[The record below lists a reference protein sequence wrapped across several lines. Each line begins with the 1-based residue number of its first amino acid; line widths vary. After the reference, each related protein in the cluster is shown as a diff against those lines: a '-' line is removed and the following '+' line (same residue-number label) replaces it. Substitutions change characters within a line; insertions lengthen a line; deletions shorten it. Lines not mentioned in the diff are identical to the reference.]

1 MNLQIPLLTRHF
13 TKIARQGV
21 RPAILRAFSTAN
33 DQAQEL
39 LNGNA
44 NSVVQVGS
52 DSVEISWPAIQPTD
66 ANMPHTSAY
75 SHLWLRDNCPC
86 PQCLHPSNR
95 QKLHSSADIPLN
107 ISPENAILRD
117 DGIEI
122 TWDKPLRH
130 HHDSDKHRS
139 FYPLSFLSKY
149 SSPTARQT
157 FRYNN
162 MKYIT
167 WDRDLMHA
175 ENKFIHYDEY
185 NTEEGLYKTLKQLFD
200 YGIVFLDNVPTE
212 DCKVTQV
219 AERIGNIR
227 ESFYGR
233 DFDVKSV
240 AKSTNIAYTSLY
252 LGFHMDLLY
261 FEAPPGLQLLHSL
274 QNTVTGGSSIFV
286 DSFQAVEIM
295 RKSHPED
302 YQALCEIPVTF
313 HYVNDGHHMYYRR
326 PTIVKDHNQEGGS
339 WGMHVNYAPPFQGP
353 LDIDDPKEAKRFYKA
368 FQTFADIVE
377 DEKLRFELTL
387 KPGQLVIFANRR
399 VLHGRTEFDPTSG
412 DRHLKGTYLD
422 MDVFKDKLRVLSEK
436 HRE

>member
-1 MNLQIPLLTRHF
+1 MNLQISLLTRQF
-13 TKIARQGV
+13 TKLACKGI
-21 RPAILRAFSTAN
+21 RPSILRFVSTVSNQTEDLAHSN
-33 DQAQEL
+33 DKS
-39 LNGNA
+39 G
-44 NSVVQVGS
+44 VQVGTS
-52 DSVEISWPAIQPTD
+52 SVEISWPAIRQTD
-66 ANMPHTSAY
+66 ANMPHTSNY
-75 SHLWLRDNCPC
+75 SHVWLRDNCPC
-86 PQCLHPSNR
+86 PLCLHPSNR

-107 ISPENAILRD
+107 IAPENAIVRD

-130 HHDSDKHRS
+130 HHDSNTHKS

-149 SSPTARQT
+149 SSPTSRQT

-167 WDRDLMHA
+167 WDRNLMHA
-175 ENKFIHYDEY
+175 QNKFIPYDEY

-200 YGIVFLDNVPTE
+200 YGIVFLNNVPTE
-212 DCKVTQV
+212 DCKVTEV

-261 FEAPPGLQLLHSL
+261 VKLSFARLFFFAHPTNHKSCRYFEAPPGLQLLHNL
-274 QNTVTGGSSIFV
+274 KNTVIGGSSIFV
-286 DSFQAVEIM
+286 DSFQAVNIM
-295 RKSHPED
+295 KEKHPEE
-302 YQALCEIPVTF
+302 YRVLCEIPVTF

-326 PTIVKDHNQEGGS
+326 PTIVNDYNQEGGS

-368 FQTFADIVE
+368 FQLFADIVE

-387 KPGQLVIFANRR
+387 KPGQLGMF
-399 VLHGRTEFDPTSG
+399 PS
-412 DRHLKGTYLD
+412 
-422 MDVFKDKLRVLSEK
+422 LSAT
-436 HRE
+436 RFLSFNPLF